1 MLKKTKN
8 PPKFLHRDGKNCY
21 EKEITCF
28 QVISKC
34 NYIFLTMKTYPLL
47 FQKKIYL
54 LFEVE
59 E

>member
-8 PPKFLHRDGKNCY
+8 PPYFLQKDGKNCY
-21 EKEITCF
+21 EKEITCS
-28 QVISKC
+28 QVIFKFK
-34 NYIFLTMKTYPLL
+34 NIFLIMKTYLLL

-54 LFEVE
+54 LFLDE